1 LNNNEILYHLIANS
15 LQHKK
20 YTFESPDELELTKI
34 IFENGLVGL
43 TFNSIDKT
51 SFKLQKY
58 YQMLEQAF
66 GSFVSKDV
74 QQQAIIEQIK
84 NIFNEHEIKH
94 VFLKGAHLK
103 ELYPES
109 YMRGMG
115 DMDVIVPL
123 DVFESAK
130 NILVVNGFKFKSA
143 TKHHHVFESIDG
155 NFIELHQSITSSNE
169 YENEELLKTVWDHVY
184 LDNQYTYKLEPAFE
198 YVYLLTHLIRH
209 IRTSG
214 VGIRSLLDMKI
225 YYDAYKSI
233 IDEKSLN
240 SYLETYKLNN
250 FNDRVV
256 RLNKIFTNEIKPEY
270 RDLEVI
276 AYIMNSGIHGSGS
289 KHDPYLTKRAHEQS
303 RLKKSKFRF
312 VLGEVFPARNRI
324 QETYPYLKKHPWLL
338 PWAWFVRGFKQ
349 LFKIKNTKK
358 RLRSVSSDEKID
370 SVKDVYDYLG
380 I

>member
-1 LNNNEILYHLIANS
+1 LIANS

-58 YQMLEQAF
+58 YQMLAQAF

-74 QQQAIIEQIK
+74 QQQAITEQIK

-94 VFLKGAHLK
+94 VFLKGSHLK
-103 ELYPES
+103 ALYPES

-115 DMDVIVPL
+115 DMDVIVPI

-130 NILVVNGFKFKSA
+130 NILVLAGFKFKSA

-169 YENEELLKTVWDHVY
+169 YENEELLKTIWDHVY

-225 YYDAYKSI
+225 YYDAYKSH
-233 IDEKSLN
+233 IDDTSLN
-240 SYLETYKLNN
+240 TYLETYKLNN
-250 FNDRVV
+250 FNDRVI
-256 RLNKIFTNEIKPEY
+256 RLNKIFTNEVKPEY

-303 RLKKSKFRF
+303 RLKKSKFRY
-312 VLGEVFPARNRI
+312 VLGEVFPASSRI
-324 QETYPYLKKHPWLL
+324 EEAYPYLKKHPWLL
-338 PWAWFVRGFKQ
+338 PWAWFVRLFKQ

-358 RLRSVSSDEKID
+358 RIRSVSSDEKID